1 MCASPQA
8 SRKARTSSYSACQ
21 FPVSTWA
28 RVMTMSIS
36 SAPAA
41 TEAWISAIRCSK
53 GESPA
58 GKPVETAATGMP
70 EPSSAST
77 AVSTKAW

>member
-1 MCASPQA
+1 
-8 SRKARTSSYSACQ
+8 
-21 FPVSTWA
+21 
-28 RVMTMSIS
+28 MTMSIS

-41 TEAWISAIRCSK
+41 TDARISSRRCSS

-58 GKPVETAATGMP
+58 GKPVDTAATGMP

-77 AVSTKAW
+77 AVATNRW